1 MLSSKKDSNYK
12 KFKSILK
19 KGNSSPDKNLFPKL
33 TNKHSKLLNSCSSC
47 KQNKFSNEKLLKH
60 STRSHQSTKDLFN
73 MKKVDNG
80 SITDRLINKA
90 PKYMKT
96 NHNSDSSLLGSK
108 LSTTFCLRNSY
119 DSFKPYES
127 TSRKTSS
134 KMLLYSGND
143 TKNSSSVNKSTIKT
157 LNRVNSSIEINAEN
171 LHSTCEDEQI
181 DNEEELHFQFVKL
194 FQKKKQFYNNLS
206 AKLNQNNNVFNY
218 NDYYA
223 L

>member
-1 MLSSKKDSNYK
+1 MLSSNSK
-12 KFKSILK
+12 KFKFVLK
-19 KGNSSPDKNLFPKL
+19 KTNSSPVKNLFPKL
-33 TNKHSKLLNSCSSC
+33 SNRPSKLLSSSSSC
-47 KQNKFSNEKLLKH
+47 KQIKFYDEKPLKR
-60 STRSHQSTKDLFN
+60 SKRSHQSTKDLFN
-73 MKKVDNG
+73 AKKIDNG
-80 SITDRLINKA
+80 TVTDRLINKV
-90 PKYMKT
+90 PKYMKI
-96 NHNSDSSLLGSK
+96 NRNSDPALPWSK

-119 DSFKPYES
+119 ESFKLNES
-127 TSRKTSS
+127 SSRKTSS
-134 KMLLYSGND
+134 KKLLYSGND

-181 DNEEELHFQFVKL
+181 DNEEELHIQFVKL

-206 AKLNQNNNVFNY
+206 AKLTQSNNVLNY

>member
-1 MLSSKKDSNYK
+1 MFSSKKDSSYK
-12 KFKSILK
+12 KLKFILK
-19 KGNSSPDKNLFPKL
+19 KTTSSPGKNLFPKL
-33 TNKHSKLLNSCSSC
+33 SNRPSKLLSSSSSC
-47 KQNKFSNEKLLKH
+47 KQIKFSDEKTLKH
-60 STRSHQSTKDLFN
+60 SKRSHQSTKDLFN
-73 MKKVDNG
+73 AKKIDNATV
-80 SITDRLINKA
+80 TDRLINKV
-90 PKYMKT
+90 KYMKI
-96 NHNSDSSLLGSK
+96 NRNSDPALPWSK

-119 DSFKPYES
+119 ESFKPNES
-127 TSRKTSS
+127 SSRKSSS
-134 KMLLYSGND
+134 KKLLYSGND
-143 TKNSSSVNKSTIKT
+143 TKNSSSGNKSTIKT

-206 AKLNQNNNVFNY
+206 AKLNQSNNVLNY